1 MTTGKKKHARKTMPP
16 KASRKSKKKKVK
28 VGRNRQSSFEAEGG
42 DTELLKMGTKS
53 EYGYSKM
60 IAYIV
65 AGVILI
71 GAVMIFCGIHD
82 SMVIKV
88 GDYEYSGSMVGL
100 VLVLC
105 GCIVLYYARPKVKLK
120 SNKKQ

>member
-1 MTTGKKKHARKTMPP
+1 MTTGKKKHARKAMPP
-16 KASRKSKKKKVK
+16 KAPRKSKKKKVK
-28 VGRNRQSSFEAEGG
+28 VGKNRQSTFEAEGG

-65 AGVILI
+65 SVVFIV

-82 SMVIKV
+82 SMVIKL
-88 GDYEYSGSMVGL
+88 GEYEYSGSMVGL
-100 VLVLC
+100 VMVLC
-105 GCIVLYYARPKVKLK
+105 GCAVLFFARPKVKLK
-120 SNKKQ
+120 K